1 VKSIDIFP
9 WDEAFATG
17 LGEIDDQHRRLVDL
31 LNRLATQIAFG
42 GDKVDLDEIFAD
54 LVDYAC
60 YHFQTEEGIWHDHIP
75 GDELEASHLK
85 THQGFIEALNR
96 LQTARGSR
104 QLNEVADEVLGFL
117 AEWLAA
123 HILESDRLLARVVI
137 GLQAELTLDEAKQA
151 ARSYMAGATRRLID
165 VVLATY
171 RTLSVS
177 TLRLMREIAQKERAS
192 DEVHMAR
199 EMLQAAVGAG
209 GVFPWKWDVDAD
221 RLTWGF
227 SPESLLGPLPPGQ
240 TRHGDFREMV
250 HPDDRAG
257 FLAAGQAAIATLGE
271 YTQEFRI
278 VTTSGEV
285 HWLAARGKVERD
297 PAEGGMRMIGATVDI
312 TARKR
317 MEEELAHTMRLLREA
332 IESIAE
338 GFTIYDQND
347 RLVICNEAYLRIYNT
362 SRDLIVPGA
371 SFEDIV
377 RKGAERGQYRAAIGR
392 IDAWVAERVRQH
404 QSADGRPI
412 EQMLDDGRWLL
423 IIEYRT
429 PSGYIVGNRIDITA
443 RKHAELA
450 LEGHRQRLEQEVADR
465 TSALSQAK
473 EAAEAANNAKSAFL
487 ANMSHEIRTPLN
499 AITGFSDLIRR
510 AGLSAIQTAWMD
522 KHDTAVTHLLE
533 VIDAVLDLSK
543 IEAQKLELDAK
554 PIRLEDLLANVIAM
568 VLVRAESKGLRLELE
583 IPAPIPDLVGDP
595 TRLQQALLNYVGNA
609 IKFTEAG
616 KIALRATVDDETT
629 DSALIRFEVED
640 TGIGVDP
647 TVLPRLF
654 NAFEQADNSTTR
666 RYGGSGLGLAI
677 TRRLANLMRG
687 TAGAR
692 SLPGEG
698 SVFWFTARLAKGD
711 RPLLPPLPQPST
723 DVELHLPREFAGTRV
738 LVAEDD
744 AVSRELAQILLQD
757 LGLVAEL
764 AEDGLKAVACAQQ
777 SAYALI
783 LMDMQMPGLNGLEA
797 TRQIRAIPAH
807 ARTPILAVT
816 ANVFAE
822 DRRRCL
828 EAGMNDFVAK
838 PLMPGV
844 LYQQILKWLE
854 IKAT

>member
-1 VKSIDIFP
+1 
-9 WDEAFATG
+9 
-17 LGEIDDQHRRLVDL
+17 
-31 LNRLATQIAFG
+31 
-42 GDKVDLDEIFAD
+42 
-54 LVDYAC
+54 
-60 YHFQTEEGIWHDHIP
+60 
-75 GDELEASHLK
+75 
-85 THQGFIEALNR
+85 
-96 LQTARGSR
+96 
-104 QLNEVADEVLGFL
+104 
-117 AEWLAA
+117 
-123 HILESDRLLARVVI
+123 
-137 GLQAELTLDEAKQA
+137 
-151 ARSYMAGATRRLID
+151 
-165 VVLATY
+165 
-171 RTLSVS
+171 
-177 TLRLMREIAQKERAS
+177 
-192 DEVHMAR
+192 
-199 EMLQAAVGAG
+199 
-209 GVFPWKWDVDAD
+209 
-221 RLTWGF
+221 
-227 SPESLLGPLPPGQ
+227 
-240 TRHGDFREMV
+240 
-250 HPDDRAG
+250 
-257 FLAAGQAAIATLGE
+257 
-271 YTQEFRI
+271 
-278 VTTSGEV
+278 
-285 HWLAARGKVERD
+285 
-297 PAEGGMRMIGATVDI
+297 
-312 TARKR
+312 
-317 MEEELAHTMRLLREA
+317 
-332 IESIAE
+332 
-338 GFTIYDQND
+338 
-347 RLVICNEAYLRIYNT
+347 
-362 SRDLIVPGA
+362 
-371 SFEDIV
+371 
-377 RKGAERGQYRAAIGR
+377 
-392 IDAWVAERVRQH
+392 
-404 QSADGRPI
+404 
-412 EQMLDDGRWLL
+412 MLDDGRWLL

-443 RKHAELA
+443 RKARRTGA
-450 LEGHRQRLEQEVADR
+450 RR
-465 TSALSQAK
+465 TSPATGTGSCRPHQRPVASQGSRRGCQT
-473 EAAEAANNAKSAFL
+473 AKSAFL

-757 LGLVAEL
+757 LGPGCRARGGWPESRGLRATIGIRPDP
-764 AEDGLKAVACAQQ
+764 DGHADAWTERPRGNAADSCH
-777 SAYALI
+777 S
-783 LMDMQMPGLNGLEA
+783 
-797 TRQIRAIPAH
+797 R
-807 ARTPILAVT
+807 ARTNSHP
-816 ANVFAE
+816 
-822 DRRRCL
+822 RRHRQRFCRRPPSL
-828 EAGMNDFVAK
+828 PGSRHERFRRQATDAGSSLPADPKMAGDQGHVGI
-838 PLMPGV
+838 PGRRPRRLTLQRTV
-844 LYQQILKWLE
+844 
-854 IKAT
+854 